1 MDTGKF
7 LGAIGLILSPVVLL
21 FVILVNTGVIK
32 F

>member
-1 MDTGKF
+1 MDVGKF
-7 LGAIGLILSPVVLL
+7 LGAIGLIGTPFVLL